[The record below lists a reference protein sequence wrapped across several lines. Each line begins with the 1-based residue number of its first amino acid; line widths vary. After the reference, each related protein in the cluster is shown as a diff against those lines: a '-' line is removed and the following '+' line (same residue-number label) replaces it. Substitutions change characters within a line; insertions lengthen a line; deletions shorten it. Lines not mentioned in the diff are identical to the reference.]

1 YANQPNE
8 HFLDLDLFQK
18 FLELIKPLQSNMG
31 PILFQFEYLNKK
43 KMPSLKQFLEQL
55 QKFFSGAPKK
65 YDYALEIRNP
75 NYLKEEYFE
84 FLQEHQLSTVLI
96 EGYYMPPMSEVASQ
110 YDISTGKSTVIRLM
124 GPDRA
129 EIETLAQNKWDK
141 IVVPKDESIES
152 VVGII
157 KEQVQ
162 RSRRVFVNINNHYEG
177 CAVLTAE
184 KIGGR
189 MGIGN
194 KTARVADLNI
204 NTLKN
209 HSEK

>member
-1 YANQPNE
+1 
-8 HFLDLDLFQK
+8 LDLFQR
-18 FLELIKPLQSNMG
+18 FLELIQPLKQNLG

-43 KMPSLKQFLEQL
+43 KMLSLRQFLEQL
-55 QKFFSGAPKK
+55 HEFFFGAPKQ

-84 FLQEHQLSTVLI
+84 FLKEHQLSMVLI
-96 EGYYMPPMSEVASQ
+96 EGYYMPPISEVVSKF
-110 YDISTGKSTVIRLM
+110 DISTGKSTVIRLM

-141 IVVPKDESIES
+141 IVAPKEESIET

-157 KEQVQ
+157 KEQVGK
-162 RSRRVFVNINNHYEG
+162 SRRVFVNINNHYEG

-184 KIGGR
+184 KIK
-189 MGIGN
+189 GI
-194 KTARVADLNI
+194 L
-204 NTLKN
+204 
-209 HSEK
+209 